1 MSEHAPET
9 LDDEDDEILEDEAN
23 SSLNSNSNNNNNIV
37 HKDKFLPTRFERIGE
52 MSCLFFSFYR
62 EGKYPFCN
70 VGPSRGPMVF
80 MLVFAGFV
88 AGYLYVLIQMFAE
101 SYPRG

>member
-1 MSEHAPET
+1 MSEHVPET
-9 LDDEDDEILEDEAN
+9 QDDENEEIEDEQDEN
-23 SSLNSNSNNNNNIV
+23 LNPSLSNNNSII
-37 HKDKFLPTRFERIGE
+37 HKEKFLPTRFERIGE

-80 MLVFAGFV
+80 MLLFAGFV
-88 AGYLYVLIQMFAE
+88 TGYLYVLL
-101 SYPRG
+101 

>member
-1 MSEHAPET
+1 MAEFETET
-9 LDDEDDEILEDEAN
+9 LDDEDDEILEDDDQDEHQN
-23 SSLNSNSNNNNNIV
+23 DSGSGGGGIV
-37 HKDKFLPTRFERIGE
+37 HKDKFLPTRFERVGE

-80 MLVFAGFV
+80 MLIFAGFV
-88 AGYLYVLIQMFAE
+88 AGYLYVLI
-101 SYPRG
+101 